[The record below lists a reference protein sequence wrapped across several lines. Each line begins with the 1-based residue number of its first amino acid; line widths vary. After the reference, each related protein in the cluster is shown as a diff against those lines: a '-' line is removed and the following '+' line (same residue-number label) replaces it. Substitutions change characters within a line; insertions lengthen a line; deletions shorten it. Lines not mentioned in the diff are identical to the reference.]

1 VIRERLVRTYDFC
14 LLHEDGRVI
23 GVASKAFGDE
33 DQARAEAARL
43 ARRHPVVEVWT
54 RVRRVA
60 RLTNG
65 EA

>member
-1 VIRERLVRTYDFC
+1 MRTYDFC

-23 GVASKAFGDE
+23 GVDSKAFGDE
-33 DQARAEAARL
+33 AAAKAEAARL

-60 RLTNG
+60 RYTQG
-65 EA
+65 RA